1 MSKTDNPKS
10 AWKGKGTEIEKP
22 WGSVISWSAIKT
34 IGGKIIKIKKGERT
48 SLKYNTLKD
57 EVLFVISGSIIVST
71 WSQKKHPEESAELRY
86 PIFPGETFSIQSEIP
101 FRLKALEDS
110 YIVEISN
117 GKNNQIVRFKDD
129 YGRAD
134 EES

>member
-1 MSKTDNPKS
+1 MSENNKS
-10 AWKGKGTEIEKP
+10 AWKGKGVEIEKP
-22 WGSVISWSAIKT
+22 WGSVISWSAIKS

-48 SLKYNTLKD
+48 SLKYNTVKD
-57 EVLFVISGSIIVST
+57 EVLFVISGSVIVST
-71 WSQKKHPEESAELRY
+71 WSARKNTDQSAEIRRPLK
-86 PIFPGETFSIQSEIP
+86 PGDTFNIQSEIP

-129 YGRAD
+129 YGRID

>member
-22 WGSVISWSAIKT
+22 WGSVISWSAIKS
-34 IGGKIIKIKKGERT
+34 IGGKIIKIKKDERT
-48 SLKYNTLKD
+48 SLKYNTIKD
-57 EVLFVISGSIIVST
+57 EVLFIISGSVIAST
-71 WSQKKHPEESAELRY
+71 WSVRKTPDHSAEIRHPLKS
-86 PIFPGETFSIQSEIP
+86 GDTFSIQSEIP